1 MDRIVK
7 GVCFGGKARVALIDT
22 TEAVNELIKIHDLTP
37 LSAAAL
43 GRTLTVGAY
52 ITANL
57 KSDSDRFNVIINGG
71 GPIGKIC
78 VAGEKRGTV
87 KGFVENPHVDLPLRD
102 DGKLNVGG
110 AVGTNGEIVVIK
122 DLGLKEPYIGR
133 CKLVSGEIAEDF
145 AMYLYKSE
153 GIKGAVALGVLNDK
167 NGCKAS
173 GGIIVEALPDADDNA
188 VFMLEDIMTNF
199 TAISS
204 MIAEK
209 SIEEIGDF
217 YFGHLDAEFFPAEPI
232 ELYCGCESKI
242 RDVIIGLGKA
252 EAEDIIKERGEIEVK
267 CDYCGKAYKYTAED
281 VDKLFKKRF
290 LFINEADPSA
300 SGVIE
305 SDINS
310 GDKDS
315 E

>member
-22 TEAVNELIKIHDLTP
+22 TEAVNALIKTHDLTP
-37 LSAAAL
+37 LAAAAL
-43 GRTLTVGAY
+43 GRTLTAGAY
-52 ITANL
+52 ISANL
-57 KSDSDRFNVIINGG
+57 KNDSDRFNLVIDGN

-87 KGFVENPHVDLPLRD
+87 KGFVEEPHVDLPLRA
-102 DGKLNVGG
+102 DGKLDVGG
-110 AVGTNGEIVVIK
+110 AVGKKGEIVVIK

-133 CKLVSGEIAEDF
+133 CELVSGEIAEDF
-145 AMYLYKSE
+145 AMYLFKSE

-188 VFMLEDIMTNF
+188 IFMLEDIMTNF

-232 ELYCGCESKI
+232 ELFCGCESKI
-242 RDVIIGLGKA
+242 RNVIISLGKA
-252 EAEDIIKERGEIEVK
+252 EADDIIKERGEIEVK
-267 CDYCGKAYKYTAED
+267 CDYCRKAYKYTAED
-281 VDKLFKKRF
+281 VEQLFKKKRF
-290 LFINEADPSA
+290 MIINEAEPEE
-300 SGVIE
+300 SGVYE
-305 SDINS
+305 SEGN
-310 GDKDS
+310 GDKD

>member
-22 TEAVNELIKIHDLTP
+22 TEAVNALIKTHDLTP
-37 LSAAAL
+37 LAAAAL
-43 GRTLTVGAY
+43 GRTLTAGAY
-52 ITANL
+52 ISANL
-57 KSDSDRFNVIINGG
+57 KNDSDRFNLVIDGN

-87 KGFVENPHVDLPLRD
+87 KGFVEEPHVDLPLRA
-102 DGKLNVGG
+102 DGKLDVGG
-110 AVGTNGEIVVIK
+110 AVGKKGEIVVIK

-133 CKLVSGEIAEDF
+133 CELVSGEIAEDF
-145 AMYLYKSE
+145 AMYLFKSE

-188 VFMLEDIMTNF
+188 IFMLEDIMTNF

-232 ELYCGCESKI
+232 ELFCGCESKI
-242 RDVIIGLGKA
+242 RNVIISLGKA
-252 EAEDIIKERGEIEVK
+252 EADDIIKERGEIEVK
-267 CDYCGKAYKYTAED
+267 CDYCRKAYKYTAED
-281 VDKLFKKRF
+281 VEQLFKKKRF
-290 LFINEADPSA
+290 MIINEAEPEE
-300 SGVIE
+300 SGVYE
-305 SDINS
+305 SEDN
-310 GDKDS
+310 GDKD